1 MPECS
6 VVLRRTDSKVPTHT
20 KPNCVGLP
28 RASSRWSFADAS
40 RPRRHVRVQVVLA
53 QGGNISCYS
62 KAGFGCGR
70 NVRCTRL
77 GCLFAPRSRIP
88 PLRRQERQPKF
99 KKSARA
105 LALVVPRAGFAPG
118 SCACAL
124 RAKQTPTQHTH
135 GLVENA
141 PSG

>member
-1 MPECS
+1 MQRGSPPHRLETADAHKAK
-6 VVLRRTDSKVPTHT
+6 LRRTATSILSVVIRGRITST
-20 KPNCVGLP
+20 KA
-28 RASSRWSFADAS
+28 RACA
-40 RPRRHVRVQVVLA
+40 VVLA

-77 GCLFAPRSRIP
+77 GCLFAARSRTP
-88 PLRRQERQPKF
+88 PLRRQKRQSKF
-99 KKSARA
+99 KLSARA
-105 LALVVPRAGFAPG
+105 LVLAVPSAGFALG